1 MSAQNKVTPSVMS
14 EAAEW
19 TTILESGEMT
29 EEQRLDFHAWLDE
42 PRNARALS
50 EIRTLVSLIQ
60 ELPEKKAAT
69 LRRMPLAFARF
80 PALTELFENPFSLS
94 TAVTAFL
101 AILIVGAWFTF
112 RPVREYI
119 TQTYTT
125 DKGESRTLVLKDG
138 TVVHLNT
145 QSRVRWIGV
154 GKDRRVAL
162 ELGEVLFEVAHDAT
176 RPFVVTVGNSEIR
189 DLATEFDV
197 YRKSNGS
204 VVVTVLSGQ
213 VAIKDLGIGANPP
226 AWAERQVR
234 PNEQVEYTSASLIAD
249 VHSVDAAKTVR
260 WREGLLETF
269 GQSFSTVVNE
279 LNRYSNKQ
287 ILIADPRVDAA
298 GIKLGGALGVHDIPA
313 ALNFI
318 QETAPVVITDNGD
331 SYVLTFKA
339 EVSAT
344 EQNTAPQQNAAGRP

>member
-1 MSAQNKVTPSVMS
+1 MSAQNKANPTITNQ
-14 EAAEW
+14 AAQW
-19 TTILESGEMT
+19 ITILDGGELS
-29 EEQRLDFHAWLDE
+29 EGQRLDFNAWVDD
-42 PRNARALS
+42 PRNARELGAV
-50 EIRTLVSLIQ
+50 RTLLSLIQ

-69 LRRMPLAFARF
+69 LRRMPLSFARF
-80 PALTELFENPFSLS
+80 PALTELFENPLRLS
-94 TAVTAFL
+94 CATAAVL
-101 AILIVGAWFTF
+101 AVLVVGAWFTF
-112 RPVREYI
+112 RPVREYF
-119 TQTYTT
+119 TQAYTT
-125 DKGESRTLVLKDG
+125 EKGESRTLVLKDG

-213 VAIKDLGIGANPP
+213 VSIKDLGIDDNPP
-226 AWAERQVR
+226 AWAERQLK

-249 VHSVDAAKTVR
+249 VHSIDATKAVR
-260 WREGLLETF
+260 WREGWLETV

-287 ILIADPRVDAA
+287 ILIADPRVDGARF
-298 GIKLGGALGVHDIPA
+298 KLGGALGIHDIPA

-318 QETAPVVITDNGD
+318 KETAPVVITDNGD

-339 EVSAT
+339 DVSVT
-344 EQNTAPQQNAAGRP
+344 EQNTAPQQNAAGHP

>member
-1 MSAQNKVTPSVMS
+1 MS
-14 EAAEW
+14 
-19 TTILESGEMT
+19 

-69 LRRMPLAFARF
+69 LRRLPLAFPRF
-80 PALTELFENPFSLS
+80 PLLDKLFENPWRLS
-94 TAVTAFL
+94 GAITAVL
-101 AILIVGAWFTF
+101 AILVVGAWFNF
-112 RPVREYI
+112 RPVREYF
-119 TQTYTT
+119 TQTYSTE
-125 DKGESRTLVLKDG
+125 KGESRTLVLRDG
-138 TVVHLNT
+138 SIVHLNT
-145 QSRVRWIGV
+145 QSRIRWIGV

-197 YRKSNGS
+197 YRRSNGS

-213 VAIKDLGIGANPP
+213 VAIKDLGIGNQPP
-226 AWAERQVR
+226 AWAERQAK
-234 PNEQVEYTSASLIAD
+234 PNEQVEFTSASLISD
-249 VHSVDAAKTVR
+249 VHSIDAAKVVR
-260 WREGLLETF
+260 WRVGKLETEGLSF
-269 GQSFSTVVNE
+269 GTVVNE

-287 ILIADPRVDAA
+287 ILIADPRVD
-298 GIKLGGALGVHDIPA
+298 GPRIKLGGALGIHDIPA

-318 QETAPVVITDNGD
+318 QATAPIVVTDNGD

-339 EVSAT
+339 DASVT